1 MTSRIVI
8 LLVAVVVASGCA
20 YTAQTVVIEPKV
32 EVAASNIGEGHPVAV
47 HVVDERTSTEIGRR
61 GTGMVRGAAITSE
74 QDMAALF
81 SDEIIK
87 GLKAMNFDAVAVPS
101 GSAGSG
107 GALLRVDIR
116 TIEYETSTG
125 FWTGGVHVRGAMKA
139 TATRGG
145 NTYDQMYRVDDEKR
159 VMVVP
164 GADSNAEMINTT
176 VSAVLQEMFNDA
188 ELFRFLAE

>member
-1 MTSRIVI
+1 MKSRIVI
-8 LLVAVVVASGCA
+8 LLLAVVAASGCA
-20 YTAQTVVIEPKV
+20 YTSQTVVIEPKV
-32 EVAASNIGEGHPVAV
+32 EVAESNIGEGHPVAV

-61 GTGMVRGAAITSE
+61 GSGMVRGAAITSE
-74 QDMAALF
+74 QDMADVFAN
-81 SDEIIK
+81 EIVK
-87 GLKAMNFDAVAVPS
+87 GLETMNFDAVLAP
-101 GSAGSG
+101 SAGAG

-116 TIEYETSTG
+116 SIEHETSTG
-125 FWTGGVHVRGAMKA
+125 FWTGGVHVRGAIKA
-139 TATRGG
+139 TATRGA

-164 GADSNAEMINTT
+164 GADSNAEQINTT